1 MDIDRK
7 QLVKIIDHTLL
18 RPEATREE
26 IMRVCNEGRLF
37 GFAAVCI
44 NPTWVTLTSR
54 LLKGSGVKV
63 DTVIGFPFGATEPE
77 VKVFEVKTAINAGAE
92 EVDVVLNFGALKS
105 GEVEL
110 VRRELKSVVRVTK
123 ESGVVSKI
131 IIETCYLTRDQKV
144 AASRLVLG
152 SGANFIKTSTGFGKG
167 GATEEDVQLLREVVG
182 NRVGIKAS
190 GGIRT
195 YEDAIR
201 MINAGASRIGS
212 SSSVKIVEEALTSSL
227 LSSSPSKRAPN

>member
-26 IMRVCNEGRLF
+26 IMRVCGEGRLF

-110 VRRELKSVVRVTK
+110 VRRELESVVRVTK
-123 ESGVVSKI
+123 ESGVISKI

-144 AASRLVLG
+144 AASRLVLE

-212 SSSVKIVEEALTSSL
+212 SSSVKIVQE
-227 LSSSPSKRAPN
+227 APNL